1 MTEVRGALRTF
12 AQQLLKMRGLE
23 EGMTVAADGKSCRGV
38 WEKGRQLELATV
50 HIMVYI
56 SIVWTLA
63 ASESA

>member
-38 WEKGRQLELATV
+38 WEKGRQLELALF
-50 HIMVYI
+50 ILWYI
-56 SIVWTLA
+56 LVLYGR
-63 ASESA
+63 